1 VNQRVSE
8 EQIQAKWREIAHYA
22 EVLAQRSATPG
33 EFSAQAGSD
42 AAMDDEIMGG
52 YNLSTAVVQGL
63 VASIDHLDALT
74 TLVVEHKT
82 LHINAPYSLA
92 RGVLENAAIAFWIV
106 HPAERPERLRRAL
119 RWWTKNA
126 NDGKAVHTAF
136 PDAGG
141 ASSSEV
147 MKKLEAAARA
157 NHLPTGKLRNG
168 HTSSEAVRYSDSNA
182 KMSYGAPISVLFP
195 WQLCSG
201 FAHGRPWASLGA
213 LDRKA
218 HPTPDPTISNL
229 RLTNTLEM
237 TLWPVLNGF
246 RLIQSLLG
254 IWQSRSRHAGL
265 SPARPPSH

>member
-1 VNQRVSE
+1 VPHVDQRLSE
-8 EQIQAKWREIAHYA
+8 EQISAKWREIAHYA

-33 EFSAQAGSD
+33 EFSAHAGSD

-52 YNLSTAVVQGL
+52 YNLSTAVIHGL

-74 TLVVEHKT
+74 TLVVEHKA

-106 HPAERPERLRRAL
+106 HPAERPERLHRAF
-119 RWWTKNA
+119 RWWAKNA

-136 PDAGG
+136 PNAGG

-147 MKKLEAAARA
+147 IKKLETAAAA
-157 NHLPTGKLRNG
+157 NHLPIGEIKNG
-168 HTSSEAVRYSDSNA
+168 YTSSAAVRYADANATMSN
-182 KMSYGAPISVLFP
+182 GAPISVLFP

-213 LDRKA
+213 LDREA

-229 RLTNTLEM
+229 GLTNTLEM

-254 IWQSRSRHAGL
+254 IWQRRSRD
-265 SPARPPSH
+265 PQ